1 MIFLRWQ
8 PAKTVSG
15 GGGGGGDRDKFQ
27 APKGKLPKQSMEQI
41 TPPMVV
47 VRNDNPEADG

>member
-1 MIFLRWQ
+1 MTFLPCNPRRR
-8 PAKTVSG
+8 VSG

-41 TPPMVV
+41 TPPMMV
-47 VRNDNPEADG
+47 VRNENPS

>member
-1 MIFLRWQ
+1 MMTFLPWS
-8 PAKTVSG
+8 PHEDAGAG

-41 TPPMVV
+41 
-47 VRNDNPEADG
+47 DASCDGGA